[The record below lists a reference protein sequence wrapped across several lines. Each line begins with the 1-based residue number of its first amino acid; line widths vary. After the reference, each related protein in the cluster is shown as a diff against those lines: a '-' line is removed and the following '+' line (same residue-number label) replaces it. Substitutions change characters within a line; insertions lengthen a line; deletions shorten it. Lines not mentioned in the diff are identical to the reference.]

1 MLLSIG
7 CVNMF
12 IEERPS
18 IAGVFYGSQEI
29 WPYETEFEKLDI
41 IPASSDKLQ
50 KVEQTTNNDVPKK
63 VFSNFDYF
71 LNKTGIR
78 NDYDFI
84 IIDTPPSKGPLT
96 RAAIK
101 CASHL
106 IIPTQLERFSIEGI
120 FGMLQLY
127 KQEAYLRNNDNPI
140 TLVGIVPNQ
149 LRDISLHYDFLE
161 DLKQMKAVKE
171 YVVPHFIKKR
181 TAYSEVLLQNA
192 EPKSIFDLNANRIER
207 KEMSAVCDYCIQKV
221 MQKNNYVNTELAKII
236 TCPTNKGGEGKTTL
250 CIHLAEYI
258 VKVLNKKVLLID
270 FDPQA
275 NLSSRYLMMEL
286 DPISKECKIP
296 PVHPSYHEHV
306 AT

>member
-1 MLLSIG
+1 
-7 CVNMF
+7 MF
-12 IEERPS
+12 VEDRPS

-29 WPYETEFEKLDI
+29 WPYETEFENLDI
-41 IPASSDKLQ
+41 IPSSSDKLQ
-50 KVEQTTNNDVPKK
+50 RVEQTTNNDVPKK
-63 VFSNFDYF
+63 VFANFDYF
-71 LNKTGIR
+71 INKTGIR
-78 NDYDFI
+78 KDYDFI

-101 CASHL
+101 CATHL

-127 KQEAYLRNNDNPI
+127 KQEAYLRSNDNSI

-149 LRDISLHYDFLE
+149 LRDISLHYDYLE
-161 DLKQMKAVKE
+161 ELKQMKAVKD

-192 EPKSIFDLNANRIER
+192 EPKSIFDLNPQKKER
-207 KEMSAVCDYCIQKV
+207 QEMSAVCDYCLKKIIGKD
-221 MQKNNYVNTELAKII
+221 NNPVGNTLAKII

-250 CIHLAEYI
+250 CIHIAEYI
-258 VKVLNKKVLLID
+258 VKILSKKVLLID

-275 NLSSRYLMMEL
+275 NLSSRYLSMEL
-286 DPISKECKIP
+286 DPSSKECKIP
-296 PVHPSYHEHV
+296 PVHPCYYEHSE
-306 AT
+306 